1 MTKKQIYQE
10 ISSIPLDEM
19 KVLHVAC
26 RPPEKSDAVLTV
38 EIAGK
43 TWYCERPKYF
53 WSVFDQSFVG
63 GGYRREQ
70 KLLYPDATDVLGLF
84 DKRGLWWTRE
94 EMSSFGLLQ
103 YFLKNPSTYL
113 WMMTRHTYEVKEIV
127 AVLKKVSPTLG
138 DSKYFINNL
147 NIFVDLYERMYW
159 AFGSIFMLFD
169 ELAWQWRVLLL
180 KYLPKENV
188 NTYFPMFLSGEA
200 TKEALK
206 RGYLKDRGQLE
217 YSTTRGVLYAMDIK
231 ARRFYVQPH
240 FFHDYSED
248 SRVLD
253 LVIKN
258 EISDNDLK
266 NFIAYRMMVPLGFQ
280 INEEAQYVETAGLSA
295 HLGILVQ
302 AIGENLN
309 KPISEFQQMSV
320 QKIIQILIDK

>member
-1 MTKKQIYQE
+1 MTKKQIYQR
-10 ISSIPLDEM
+10 ISNISLDEM

-53 WSVFDQSFVG
+53 WSKFDQSFVG
-63 GGYRREQ
+63 GGYTKEQ
-70 KLLYPDATDVLGLF
+70 KLLYPDETDVLGLF
-84 DKRGLWWTRE
+84 DKRGLWWARE

-103 YFLKNPSTYL
+103 YYLKNPSTYL
-113 WMMTRHTYEVKEIV
+113 RMMTRHTYEVKEIV
-127 AVLKKVSPTLG
+127 AVLKRISPTLT
-138 DSKYFINNL
+138 DPNYFIRNL
-147 NIFVDLYERMYW
+147 SIFIGLYERMYW

-169 ELAWQWRVLLL
+169 ELAWQWRTLLL

-188 NTYFPMFLSGEA
+188 NIYFPMFLSGEA

-206 RGYLKDRGQLE
+206 KDYLKERGRLE
-217 YSTTRGVLYAMDIK
+217 YSPTRGVLYAMGIK

-248 SRVLD
+248 NHILD
-253 LVIKN
+253 LVIEN
-258 EISDNDLK
+258 GISDNDLNK
-266 NFIAYRMMVPLGFQ
+266 FISFRMMMPLGFQ

-295 HLGILVQ
+295 HLGILMRS
-302 AIGENLN
+302 ISENLD
-309 KPISEFQQMSV
+309 KPMSEFQQMGV
-320 QKIIQILIDK
+320 QKIIHMISK